1 MNCCECVCVLKS
13 ECVVI
18 DLTSRDNLCAYSDS
32 YTNLGIDFDIN
43 HLQLEENIVMSCYGC
58 VCVGV
63 CVCDH

>member
-32 YTNLGIDFDIN
+32 YTNLGIDFNIN
-43 HLQLEENIVMSCYGC
+43 YL
-58 VCVGV
+58 
-63 CVCDH
+63 